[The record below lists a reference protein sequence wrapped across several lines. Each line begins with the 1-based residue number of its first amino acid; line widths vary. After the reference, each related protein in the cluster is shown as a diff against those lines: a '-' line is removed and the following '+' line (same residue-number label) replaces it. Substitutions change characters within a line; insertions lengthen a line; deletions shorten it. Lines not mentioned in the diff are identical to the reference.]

1 MELCS
6 DGEDSRGSNSNN
18 ARPGVINNPL
28 LPQPLHNWYIVV
40 RKSNGGSCIF
50 PSWKDYGANISSL
63 FETSRSSITE
73 QDGMI
78 ELAAF
83 PTVSQAMDYLKQNPT
98 TKSSSPSLPS
108 PSSPSPSPLLPPL
121 QLGMATATIAATTT
135 IPPPFTTLPNS
146 KRGGRLGVNNNHNFI
161 QQSQL
166 ESRSQHHHPRA
177 HDPRHEHHNNNTD
190 AIPAVVTTI
199 LNAAFSN
206 QESDGGGRGNKS
218 HNESHSLNK
227 NVPAANTIEIIDSDH
242 GTPEKVSSSKTKTT
256 VSPTTNDNAEAGK
269 KKKRDL
275 FGKSETTTTTSFDD
289 GTGAKRMRK
298 ETTSKTTTMGMTMDT
313 STSSD
318 KPDTTSLDA
327 LAMAAIASASS
338 SPKRISQRRLPTSPP
353 TVTKKGTATKP
364 PARSPPTVIAR
375 GANSSSS
382 SSSSIKRGRMGEDTI
397 RAAMRRSP
405 TNGMDN
411 SNNSAMLQHQLRQH
425 QYMQQQQQQRTSSL
439 SLKIPE
445 VPRGFVPIPDINRT
459 VSESQSLLGMDISNN
474 SSLSINA
481 LCGSIDSRNS
491 YDANYHH
498 QQQQL
503 LQQQQHRHGNLLLQ
517 RAQQQQQRPPQP
529 KHDYQQ
535 LYNYQQMVDLTATDD
550 SETIDSDSTKKRRNL
565 TNRPSRFSPSWT
577 ISDDSRLIKIVK
589 RNCSNS
595 KDSQSYPT
603 DWEPIAK
610 ALGNKKSAKECEIHW
625 VRYLMRGSRGG
636 FWTEVEDTIIFD
648 AVANESSF
656 INATGD
662 TGKKQQPF
670 RKGFWTNL
678 SKRLNGRDAKQTRDR
693 WFGILNPIIN
703 HRPFTPAEDV
713 KLWEAY
719 NILGRK
725 WADISES
732 YFNLTRSE
740 RVLNNRFRHS
750 LYMDFINSKYG
761 PNAYQLATAA
771 REKSNEQEQEQQTS
785 RDTTGSPIK
794 STSMSSS
801 DKKGASSSPE

>member
-6 DGEDSRGSNSNN
+6 DGEDSRGSNSNCN
-18 ARPGVINNPL
+18 NVRAGVMNNPL
-28 LPQPLHNWYIVV
+28 LPQPLQNWHIVV

-50 PSWKDYGANISSL
+50 PSWKDYRANLSSL
-63 FETSRSSITE
+63 FETSRSSTTG
-73 QDGMI
+73 QDGI

-83 PTVSQAMDYLKQNPT
+83 PTISQAMDYLKQNPT
-98 TKSSSPSLPS
+98 KKSLSSS
-108 PSSPSPSPLLPPL
+108 SSSPLLPPL
-121 QLGMATATIAATTT
+121 QLGITTTGGATT
-135 IPPPFTTLPNS
+135 ILPPLNS
-146 KRGGRLGVNNNHNFI
+146 KRGGRSGVNNHNFI
-161 QQSQL
+161 QQSQS
-166 ESRSQHHHPRA
+166 ESCSQHHPRA
-177 HDPRHEHHNNNTD
+177 QEPYHPHNINKTD
-190 AIPAVVTTI
+190 AIPAVVTTL

-206 QESDGGGRGNKS
+206 QDSDGGGRGDKS
-218 HNESHSLNK
+218 NNQSHSLNK
-227 NVPAANTIEIIDSDH
+227 NVPAATTIEIIDSDH
-242 GTPEKVSSSKTKTT
+242 GTPDKVSSNKTKMT
-256 VSPTTNDNAEAGK
+256 VSPTMNDAAEVGK
-269 KKKRDL
+269 KKKRKKRDL
-275 FGKSETTTTTSFDD
+275 FGKNDTTTTIFDD

-298 ETTSKTTTMGMTMDT
+298 ETTSKTTTIGTNMDT

-338 SPKRISQRRLPTSPP
+338 SSKRIPQQQLHISPP
-353 TVTKKGTATKP
+353 TVIKKGNTAKP
-364 PARSPPTVIAR
+364 RARSPPTVIVR
-375 GANSSSS
+375 DANI
-382 SSSSIKRGRMGEDTI
+382 SSSIKRGRRGEDTSC
-397 RAAMRRSP
+397 AAMRSSP
-405 TNGMDN
+405 TNGTDN
-411 SNNSAMLQHQLRQH
+411 SNSSAMQQHQLRQH
-425 QYMQQQQQQRTSSL
+425 QYMQQQQQQQQQRAS

-445 VPRGFVPIPDINRT
+445 VPRGFVPVLDINRT
-459 VSESQSLLGMDISNN
+459 VSESGMDISNN
-474 SSLSINA
+474 SSSSINA
-481 LCGSIDSRNS
+481 LCGSINSRN
-491 YDANYHH
+491 DANYHQQQ

-503 LQQQQHRHGNLLLQ
+503 LLQQQLHRHGNLLLQ
-517 RAQQQQQRPPQP
+517 RAQLQQQQQQQRPPQPQP

-535 LYNYQQMVDLTATDD
+535 LYNYQQTVDLTATDD
-550 SETIDSDSTKKRRNL
+550 SETIDSDSTTKHRNL

-589 RNCSNS
+589 RTSSNS

-610 ALGNKKSAKECEIHW
+610 ALGNKKRAKECEIHW
-625 VRYLMRGSRGG
+625 VRYLMRGARGG
-636 FWTEVEDTIIFD
+636 FWTEAEDTIIFE
-648 AVANESSF
+648 AVANESS
-656 INATGD
+656 NYDTANTTGA

-703 HRPFTPAEDV
+703 HRPFTPAEDI

-761 PNAYQLATAA
+761 TNAYQLATAA
-771 REKSNEQEQEQQTS
+771 LEKSNEQ
-785 RDTTGSPIK
+785 
-794 STSMSSS
+794 
-801 DKKGASSSPE
+801 